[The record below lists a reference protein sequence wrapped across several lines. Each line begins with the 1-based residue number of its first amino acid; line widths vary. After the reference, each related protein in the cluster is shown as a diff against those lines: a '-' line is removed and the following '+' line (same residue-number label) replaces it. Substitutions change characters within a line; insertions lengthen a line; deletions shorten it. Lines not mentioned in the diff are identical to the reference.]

1 MTRGIWTKWIIGAA
15 CLLLIVAA
23 GCFWYYQHTT
33 AADKQAAEQAEK
45 LLQQW
50 EADKAKTPTTEDK
63 TSTQAPA
70 EITTPT
76 AEKPTTPVNIA
87 TPEQHN
93 TEEVKVSP
101 YGLGPF
107 PKIPKHSPIPQDW
120 FDYPRSSKRQELMS
134 RVTVKLWEEGI
145 PNYGVTMSSSTGLV
159 YPNYPNTLIV
169 EWANIEYPTGTRRYA
184 TRISWCPESEGF
196 QEQMKGKII
205 YEGDFPSHFKIIEHK
220 DAGIDPYQYLDL
232 PR

>member
-1 MTRGIWTKWIIGAA
+1 MTRGMWTKWIIGAA
-15 CLLLIVAA
+15 LLLLIVAA
-23 GCFWYYQHTT
+23 GCFLWYQHTT
-33 AADKQAAEQAEK
+33 APYKEEADKDDK

-50 EADKAKTPTTEDK
+50 KANKAKPAAETE
-63 TSTQAPA
+63 SNQAPA
-70 EITTPT
+70 GSNKPT
-76 AEKPTTPVNIA
+76 AEKPTTPVNMP
-87 TPEQHN
+87 TPEQDN
-93 TEEVKVSP
+93 TEKIKVSP

-107 PKIPKHSPIPQDW
+107 PTIPKHSPVPQDW

-169 EWANIEYPTGTRRYA
+169 EWANIESPTGTKRYA
-184 TRISWCPESEGF
+184 TRISWCPEAEGF

-205 YEGDFPSHFKIIEHK
+205 YEGDFPSHFKIIENK
-220 DAGIDPYQYLDL
+220 DAGIDPYLYLDL